1 ESTTA
6 PPVSLSFV
14 QAFLAVMISI
24 FSGLAGLIFAN
35 RLSEVN
41 ETSVLT
47 TRGKSAIRGLNLLLV
62 NLTSSEAR
70 TCKYLAEIKPDGD
83 SDLVKHSYEE
93 LIAQFK
99 FLQEA
104 TTNAIEE

>member
-1 ESTTA
+1 MPIRPIDNMNVA
-6 PPVSLSFV
+6 IVH
-14 QAFLAVMISI
+14 
-24 FSGLAGLIFAN
+24 
-35 RLSEVN
+35 
-41 ETSVLT
+41 
-47 TRGKSAIRGLNLLLV
+47 GKSAIRGLNLLLV

-83 SDLVKHSYEE
+83 PGLVKCSYEE

-104 TTNAIEE
+104 TTNAIEEWQDIIPEANIPRRSA